1 MELSA
6 KQLRAIERECRA
18 QAREMVKEAYQ
29 KYDEVWAGRIR
40 IDAQLLR
47 HGQEVVN
54 DINRKMP
61 NFLVHDQHYC
71 SVDEIADMYG
81 FESENELIDW
91 LQVYTPRGELESRL
105 YEKLLDQALGTE
117 EETPEVHDPEVCDYD
132 IVPF

>member
-6 KQLRAIERECRA
+6 RQLRAIERECRA
-18 QAREMVKEAYQ
+18 QAKEMVKEAYQ
-29 KYDEVWAGRIR
+29 KYDEVWSARIR

-47 HGQEVVN
+47 HGKEVVN

-71 SVDEIADMYG
+71 SVDEVADMYG
-81 FESENELIDW
+81 FESENELIGW
-91 LQVYTPRGELESRL
+91 LQAYTPRGELESRL
-105 YEKLLDQALGTE
+105 YEKLLDEALGTK
-117 EETPEVHDPEVCDYD
+117 EETPEVYDYD